1 MGVCVDQKSTV
12 MKNSKKLS
20 VACFAVGVIAI
31 VATATS
37 ALAAKP
43 IGGGGCGGGRN
54 CLDVWRP
61 VICPNGQVY
70 SNDCYAARAC
80 QTNCVPYG
88 GSAI

>member
-1 MGVCVDQKSTV
+1 
-12 MKNSKKLS
+12 MKNGKKLT
-20 VACFAVGVIAI
+20 VACLAVGVIAI

-43 IGGGGCGGGRN
+43 IGGGCGTFN
-54 CLDVWRP
+54 CLDVWNP

-80 QTNCVPYG
+80 QKNCVPYG